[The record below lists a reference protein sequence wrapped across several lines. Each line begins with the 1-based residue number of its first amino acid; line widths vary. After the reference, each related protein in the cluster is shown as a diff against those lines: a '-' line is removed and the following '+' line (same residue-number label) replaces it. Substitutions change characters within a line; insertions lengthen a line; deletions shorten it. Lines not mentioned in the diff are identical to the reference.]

1 MSLSRTKIQF
11 VLLLIVF
18 CALTVVLS
26 ADTASAQCTGAG
38 GFVPLE
44 CFQGSRK
51 LTDAYRSEDLGS
63 FMNKV
68 FVGAI
73 SLGAILAVLRLA
85 WAGFVYMSSDLW
97 TSKEKAK
104 EIIKET
110 LLGLFLLLAIWL
122 ILYQINP
129 DILSLNILRNIK
141 SAPTISA
148 QQQTA
153 GQQQTAP
160 EYCYTPLAGGETC
173 GFPSMEACS
182 TSWAI
187 FGSACY
193 AKGSK

>member
-1 MSLSRTKIQF
+1 M
-11 VLLLIVF
+11 LLLAF
-18 CALTVVLS
+18 CGAVALAFAGLNV
-26 ADTASAQCTGAG
+26 AHAQCTGTD

-51 LTDAYRSEDLGS
+51 LADAYYTEDLGP
-63 FMNKV
+63 FINKL

-104 EIIKET
+104 EHIKET

-129 DILSLNILRNIK
+129 DILSLRVGI
-141 SAPTISA
+141 
-148 QQQTA
+148 
-153 GQQQTAP
+153 GQ
-160 EYCYTPLAGGETC
+160 
-173 GFPSMEACS
+173 
-182 TSWAI
+182 
-187 FGSACY
+187 
-193 AKGSK
+193 